1 MDWGCEVGQV
11 VLSKPKVL
19 QEPREEARH
28 PGFNQISQLLS
39 GLSTGGGGGG
49 GAAGGGV
56 GSNGMNAIFQQ
67 LAPQFGSQLAST
79 VNRAASN
86 DAELASNAT
95 PCIVEIDENEA
106 AENGAVGGIVNPA
119 PKTNNQIEELANLF
133 LGVLGGVL
141 TEKLVRS
148 INSAYEVTLENVD
161 GVSGEQL
168 IFHLDLKH
176 GLGKD

>member
-28 PGFNQISQLLS
+28 PGFNQLSQLLS
-39 GLSTGGGGGG
+39 GLSKGGGGGNV
-49 GAAGGGV
+49 AAGGGV
-56 GSNGMNAIFQQ
+56 GSTGMNAILQQ

-79 VNRAASN
+79 ANRAALN
-86 DAELASNAT
+86 GAELASTAT
-95 PCIVEIDENEA
+95 PCIVEIENDV
-106 AENGAVGGIVNPA
+106 AENGAVGGTVTPA
-119 PKTNNQIEELANLF
+119 HKTTNQIEELAHLF
-133 LGVLGGVL
+133 LGVLSGVL

-148 INSAYEVTLENVD
+148 ISSAYEVTLENVD
-161 GVSGEQL
+161 AVSGEQL